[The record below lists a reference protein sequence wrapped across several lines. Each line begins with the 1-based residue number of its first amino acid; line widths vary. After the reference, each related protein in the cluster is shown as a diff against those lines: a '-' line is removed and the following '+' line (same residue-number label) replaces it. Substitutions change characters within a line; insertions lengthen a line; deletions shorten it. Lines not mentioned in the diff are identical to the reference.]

1 MEPSMYEF
9 VQMDENLPMRI
20 IHLTQQIKT
29 PYI

>member
-20 IHLTQQIKT
+20 IHLDSADKDSL
-29 PYI
+29 